1 MTSALLE
8 QVVNGLMI
16 GSIYV
21 LVALGMVLIYGV
33 MHVLNFAHGALFM
46 VGGYLCHFFFTR
58 LTGSYVAAV
67 LLSMAALA
75 LIGVA
80 IERSVFRPL
89 QGNLRNQVIASL
101 GLILVIENLV
111 IALWGPNALQMKT
124 PATEHLVSVGELRFP
139 LQHLLI
145 IVITAIVV
153 AAMFAFLK
161 WSKFGTA
168 LRATSQDR
176 NAAMV
181 VGIPVERV
189 DMASFALGTALAA
202 LGGALVAYPVLSA
215 MLGREFPEMPTFGLP
230 CPTTIFTLGLLAF
243 LKWSKFGTA
252 LRATSQDRNAAM
264 VVGIPV
270 ERVDMASF
278 AIGTAL
284 AALGGALVGPLFLVF
299 PLMGDAPMVKG
310 LAGILLGGMGSV
322 PGAVVGGMIIG
333 IAESVSTL
341 FLPTDYRD
349 SIAFAIMVLILLVRP
364 RGLFGQRVR
373 GEA

>member
-1 MTSALLE
+1 MAAALLE
-8 QVVNGLMI
+8 QLVNGLMT

-33 MHVLNFAHGALFM
+33 MHVLNFAHGVLFM
-46 VGGYLCHFFFTR
+46 VGGYVCQFFFTR
-58 LTGSYVAAV
+58 VTGSYTAAL
-67 LLSMAALA
+67 LLSMATLA

-80 IERSVFRPL
+80 IERSIFRPL

-111 IALWGPNALQMKT
+111 VAIWGPNALQMKT
-124 PATEHLVSVGELRFP
+124 PATEQLISLGELRFP
-139 LQHLLI
+139 LQHLMI
-145 IVITAIVV
+145 IVVTAVVV
-153 AAMFAFLK
+153 AALFAFLK
-161 WSKFGTA
+161 WSKLGTA

-202 LGGALVAYPVLSA
+202 LGGALV
-215 MLGREFPEMPTFGLP
+215 
-230 CPTTIFTLGLLAF
+230 
-243 LKWSKFGTA
+243 
-252 LRATSQDRNAAM
+252 
-264 VVGIPV
+264 
-270 ERVDMASF
+270 
-278 AIGTAL
+278 
-284 AALGGALVGPLFLVF
+284 GPLFLIF
-299 PLMGDAPMVKG
+299 PQMGDAPMVKG

-322 PGAVVGGMIIG
+322 PGAVIGGLIIG

-349 SIAFAIMVLILLVRP
+349 SIAFAIMVLILLARP
-364 RGLFGQRVR
+364 RGLFGVRMR

>member
-1 MTSALLE
+1 MAQALLE
-8 QVVNGLMI
+8 QVINGLMT

-33 MHVLNFAHGALFM
+33 MHVLNFAHGTLFM

-58 LTGSYVAAV
+58 LTGSYAPAL

-75 LIGVA
+75 VIGVA
-80 IERSVFRPL
+80 LERGVFRPL
-89 QGNLRNQVIASL
+89 QGNPRNQVIASL

-111 IALWGPNALQMKT
+111 VALWGPNALQLRVT
-124 PATEHLVSVGELRFP
+124 ATERLVALGELRFP

-145 IVITAIVV
+145 IGVTALVV
-153 AAMFAFLK
+153 AALFAFLK
-161 WSKFGTA
+161 WSKLGTA

-189 DMASFALGTALAA
+189 DMASFAL
-202 LGGALVAYPVLSA
+202 
-215 MLGREFPEMPTFGLP
+215 
-230 CPTTIFTLGLLAF
+230 
-243 LKWSKFGTA
+243 
-252 LRATSQDRNAAM
+252 
-264 VVGIPV
+264 
-270 ERVDMASF
+270 
-278 AIGTAL
+278 GTAL

-322 PGAVVGGMIIG
+322 PGAVIGGLVIG
-333 IAESVSTL
+333 VAEAVSTL

-349 SIAFAIMVLILLVRP
+349 SIAFAIVVLILLVRP
-364 RGLFGQRVR
+364 RGLFGTRMR

>member
-1 MTSALLE
+1 MIAALAE

-21 LVALGMVLIYGV
+21 LIALGMVLIYGV
-33 MHVLNFAHGALFM
+33 MHVLNFAHGVLFM

-58 LTGSYVAAV
+58 LTGSYTLAV
-67 LLSMAALA
+67 VLSMAALA
-75 LIGVA
+75 VIGVA

-101 GLILVIENLV
+101 GLILAIENLV

-124 PATEHLVSVGELRFP
+124 PATEHLVSLGELRFP

-145 IVITAIVV
+145 IAITAIVV

-189 DMASFALGTALAA
+189 DMASFAL
-202 LGGALVAYPVLSA
+202 
-215 MLGREFPEMPTFGLP
+215 
-230 CPTTIFTLGLLAF
+230 
-243 LKWSKFGTA
+243 
-252 LRATSQDRNAAM
+252 
-264 VVGIPV
+264 
-270 ERVDMASF
+270 
-278 AIGTAL
+278 GTAL

>member
-1 MTSALLE
+1 MAAALLE

-21 LVALGMVLIYGV
+21 LIALGMVLIYGV
-33 MHVLNFAHGALFM
+33 MHVLNFAHGVLFM

-75 LIGVA
+75 AIGVA
-80 IERSVFRPL
+80 IERGVFRPL

-101 GLILVIENLV
+101 GLILAIENLV

-124 PATEHLVSVGELRFP
+124 PATEHLVSLGELRFP
-139 LQHLLI
+139 LQHLMI
-145 IVITAIVV
+145 IAVTAIVV

-161 WSKFGTA
+161 WSKLGTA
-168 LRATSQDR
+168 FRATSQDR

-181 VGIPVERV
+181 VGIPVEKV
-189 DMASFALGTALAA
+189 DVASFAL
-202 LGGALVAYPVLSA
+202 
-215 MLGREFPEMPTFGLP
+215 
-230 CPTTIFTLGLLAF
+230 
-243 LKWSKFGTA
+243 
-252 LRATSQDRNAAM
+252 
-264 VVGIPV
+264 
-270 ERVDMASF
+270 
-278 AIGTAL
+278 GTAL

-299 PLMGDAPMVKG
+299 PQMGDAPMVKG

-322 PGAVVGGMIIG
+322 PGAVIGGMIIG

-341 FLPTDYRD
+341 VLPTDYRD
-349 SIAFAIMVLILLVRP
+349 SIAFAVMVMILLVRP
-364 RGLFGQRVR
+364 RGLFGVRVR

>member
-1 MTSALLE
+1 MTAALAE
-8 QVVNGLMI
+8 QVLNGLMI

-33 MHVLNFAHGALFM
+33 MHVLNFAHGVLFM

-58 LTGSYVAAV
+58 LTGSYVLAV
-67 LLSMAALA
+67 VLSMAALA

-101 GLILVIENLV
+101 GLILAIENLV

-124 PATEHLVSVGELRFP
+124 AATEHLVSVGELRFP

-161 WSKFGTA
+161 WTKFGTA
-168 LRATSQDR
+168 FRATSQDR

-189 DMASFALGTALAA
+189 DMASFAL
-202 LGGALVAYPVLSA
+202 
-215 MLGREFPEMPTFGLP
+215 
-230 CPTTIFTLGLLAF
+230 
-243 LKWSKFGTA
+243 
-252 LRATSQDRNAAM
+252 
-264 VVGIPV
+264 
-270 ERVDMASF
+270 
-278 AIGTAL
+278 GTAL

-322 PGAVVGGMIIG
+322 PGAVVGGLIIG

-349 SIAFAIMVLILLVRP
+349 SIAFAIMVLILLARP